1 MLRGESIKKLPE
13 LSDLEFCPISMQLL
27 PMLCFQV
34 LKYLLKG
41 VQLLI

>member
-1 MLRGESIKKLPE
+1 MLRGKSIEKLSE
-13 LSDLEFCPISMQLL
+13 LNYLEVCPVSMQLL
-27 PMLCFQV
+27 SMLCFQV